1 MSIFLFFFVFFFFK
15 QKTAYEMLLC
25 DWSSDVCSSD
35 LRGACPERADHH
47 PGVAGGAPERGLGH
61 RRLAPLGPRGQGAV
75 KILLSNWS
83 CGETS
88 ARASWVKGESRRCP
102 SRASLCLRRTLSTDV
117 GSARRAERRGWRS
130 PPGRLA

>member
-1 MSIFLFFFVFFFFK
+1 MRAISWLRYPEV
-15 QKTAYEMLLC
+15 ELLGHGT
-25 DWSSDVCSSD
+25 SDVD
-35 LRGACPERADHH
+35 GARLRHRVLVLPRRPGSVLRRA
-47 PGVAGGAPERGLGH
+47 
-61 RRLAPLGPRGQGAV
+61 RGQGVV

-88 ARASWVKGESRRCP
+88 GRASWVKGESRRCP

-130 PPGRLA
+130 PSGLLA